1 MGCIACEMEAAFA
14 EKRGETPMAQPFPT
28 EAHHLTDRGYRIH
41 SGGHMATLPLEAW
54 HHRGICIEYLTAR
67 EMTALYGPSLARSK
81 RNFQATYGSERE
93 LLAIIDA
100 RLNQTRAA

>member
-1 MGCIACEMEAAFA
+1 MEAAFA
-14 EKRGETPMAQPFPT
+14 LKRGETPMAQPFRT

-81 RNFQATYGSERE
+81 RNFQATYGTERE
-93 LLAIIDA
+93 LLAQINRQLQADDA
-100 RLNQTRAA
+100 A